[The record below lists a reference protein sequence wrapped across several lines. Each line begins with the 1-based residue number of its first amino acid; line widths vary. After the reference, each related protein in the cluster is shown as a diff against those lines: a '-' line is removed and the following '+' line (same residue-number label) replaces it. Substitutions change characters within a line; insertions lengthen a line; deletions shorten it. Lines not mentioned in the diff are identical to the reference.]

1 MPRSRPRST
10 RATKEAEHGPGQG
23 AVPPAVARGAQR
35 ARRRGAAGARR
46 DVADQCERRR
56 ADQRGRGRQ
65 RPFGQLGRIRERR
78 PVGRHHPEQ
87 LAMGEPSEYK
97 SLSREELNELA
108 GEELPERAAMS
119 LINANV
125 AAPVNLAAALNVA
138 SDNSIAYAN
147 AQQNVDIT
155 QSN

>member
-1 MPRSRPRST
+1 
-10 RATKEAEHGPGQG
+10 
-23 AVPPAVARGAQR
+23 
-35 ARRRGAAGARR
+35 
-46 DVADQCERRR
+46 
-56 ADQRGRGRQ
+56 
-65 RPFGQLGRIRERR
+65 
-78 PVGRHHPEQ
+78 
-87 LAMGEPSEYK
+87 MGKSQEYK
-97 SLSREELNELA
+97 ALTREELNALA

-125 AAPVNLAAALNVA
+125 AAPINLAAALNVA